1 MRKNIRKK
9 REETKKMENKK
20 RYSSDELNETD
31 NPIKKYK
38 VDVATTL
45 DNHLKTE
52 HHKIDTTEKEL
63 NKFLLIF
70 NLLLEANEKKD
81 SGEVTDAEGGIPD
94 ILMLITRK
102 LLELLQQN
110 IDSLNIPNILKKALK
125 KLKEPIFKQ
134 KMTRKRFLAAAKR
147 HYLLRANPARAA
159 VAAAAAR
166 AQAVTAAPSAAA
178 ATAAVTPVAKSAPI
192 GRRGRRRRQV
202 AGVKN
207 IEGRVRNKRFKI
219 KRLLPQPR
227 NTEVKKKGVVVRRM
241 VVRRETIFPAEVR
254 RAYY

>member
-1 MRKNIRKK
+1 M
-9 REETKKMENKK
+9 
-20 RYSSDELNETD
+20 
-31 NPIKKYK
+31 
-38 VDVATTL
+38 
-45 DNHLKTE
+45 
-52 HHKIDTTEKEL
+52 
-63 NKFLLIF
+63 
-70 NLLLEANEKKD
+70 
-81 SGEVTDAEGGIPD
+81 
-94 ILMLITRK
+94 
-102 LLELLQQN
+102 
-110 IDSLNIPNILKKALK
+110 
-125 KLKEPIFKQ
+125 
-134 KMTRKRFLAAAKR
+134 
-147 HYLLRANPARAA
+147 
-159 VAAAAAR
+159 
-166 AQAVTAAPSAAA
+166 TAAPSAAA